1 LEVIAV
7 DVLVT
12 GSHGLIGSALIRT
25 LRTDGSRV
33 RRLVRS
39 EPEGTDDVRWD
50 PIAGAVDSA
59 RLEGLDAVVHLAGA
73 GIGDRRWTP
82 ARKQLILDSRAR
94 GTRLLSETLASLARK
109 PAVLVS
115 GSAVGY
121 YGDRGDD
128 LLTEDSGSGDGF
140 TAEVC
145 RAWEVATAPAAHA
158 GIRVVTIRT
167 GIVLDARGGAL
178 ARMLLPFRL
187 GLGGRIG
194 SGRQY
199 MSWIAL
205 DDEVGAILH
214 AIRNPALSGPVNLTA
229 ANPVTNAQFTAALGH
244 AVHRPTLLP
253 TPLLALKAVYG
264 GELVQ
269 NLLVAGQRV
278 LPRRLESTGYEF
290 AYPELD
296 SALSAVLAAR

>member
-1 LEVIAV
+1 M

-33 RRLVRS
+33 RRLVRN

-128 LLTEDSGSGDGF
+128 LLTEDSGYGDDF

-205 DDEVGAILH
+205 DDEVGAIQH

>member
-1 LEVIAV
+1 M

-205 DDEVGAILH
+205 DDEVGAIQH

>member
-1 LEVIAV
+1 M

-158 GIRVVTIRT
+158 GIRVVTVRT

>member
-1 LEVIAV
+1 M